1 MKVGDLVGWRCP
13 EIFNNHVRADPGLI
27 MELRETSLV
36 KAKLSATVRWADGRI
51 TTEHECYLNVIQE
64 ATTEEEVYKN
74 GTQSKIRNR
83 RLASN

>member
-1 MKVGDLVGWRCP
+1 MKVGDLVGWKCP

-36 KAKLSATVRWADGRI
+36 KSKLSATVRWADGRI

-64 ATTEEEVYKN
+64 AAAEGACNN

-83 RLASN
+83 RSTTN